1 MGMMMFAPSGLKQGD
16 KVLVCEDGDAFRSCS
31 RICDAFDLDALMI
44 GRDGDGGIDLD
55 GLQAALYADRFGDIR
70 AVFVSPDSAS
80 AARDVIDLAWH
91 DAVLV
96 VDEAVA
102 GAA

>member
-16 KVLVCEDGDAFRSCS
+16 KVLVCEDADAFRSCG

-44 GRDGDGGIDLD
+44 DRQGDGGIDLD

-70 AVFVSPDSAS
+70 AVFVSALSAP

-96 VDEAVA
+96 IDDAVA

>member
-16 KVLVCEDGDAFRSCS
+16 KVLVCEDTDAFRSCGG
-31 RICDAFDLDALMI
+31 ICDAFELNARRI
-44 GRDGDGGIDLD
+44 SGTGDGGIDLD

-70 AVFVSPDSAS
+70 AVFVGSAS
-80 AARDVIDLAWH
+80 AAAARDVIDLAWH

-96 VDEAVA
+96 VDDAIG